1 VVEVEHLLTLLEH
14 LILVKML
21 VMVDLVVVV
30 VDGEVLIQISLEMH

>member
-1 VVEVEHLLTLLEH
+1 VVEVEHVLTLLVQ

-21 VMVDLVVVV
+21 VMVDLVVVL